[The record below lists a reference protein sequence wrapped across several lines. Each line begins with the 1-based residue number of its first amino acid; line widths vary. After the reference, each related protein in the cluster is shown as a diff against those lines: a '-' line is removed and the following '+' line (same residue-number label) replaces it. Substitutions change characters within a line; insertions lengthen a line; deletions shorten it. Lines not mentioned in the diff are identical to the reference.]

1 LSESYP
7 NSGSLFREEQKS
19 KPTSPDY
26 GGMANI
32 DCPHCARRIELR
44 LSAWL
49 KVGRS
54 GKKFMSLSFRPKTA
68 AAQKGA
74 RDDYREPPF

>member
-1 LSESYP
+1 
-7 NSGSLFREEQKS
+7 
-19 KPTSPDY
+19 
-26 GGMANI
+26 MANI

-49 KVGRS
+49 KTGRS